1 MIPPLFV
8 CSDCVPIPWEGPPTV
23 STPLGSLGFEAIVDG
38 VSVCD
43 LMPSVLSRT
52 PVGGRL
58 FHWETDLFR
67 ADFLLTP
74 LAPSLPKGMQ
84 VDGCWAGVW
93 RVKAAA
99 DANALEFRCE
109 WEPGYTWTEG
119 GPSSGEWLDAQTWDD
134 GKVQVTVGTQDPEA
148 LASRATRGDLL
159 PTRWAK
165 TLGWPALSADEIKVS
180 DPVAYTPQ
188 GFRLSLPDLRRG
200 ELCQV
205 HFIAAWSPAPP
216 TPEEA
221 QNDSFYVSPWYAVDQ
236 TSALVLSGSG
246 CL

>member
-1 MIPPLFV
+1 MIPSLFV

-23 STPLGSLGFEAIVDG
+23 STPLSSLGFEAIVDR
-38 VSVCD
+38 VDMYD
-43 LMPSVLSRT
+43 LLPSAVFST
-52 PVGGRL
+52 PFGGRL

-67 ADFLLTP
+67 AEFLLTP

-84 VDGCWAGVW
+84 VDGYWACVW

-109 WEPGYTWTEG
+109 WESDCIWTEG

-134 GKVQVTVGTQDPEA
+134 GKVQVTVGTEDPES

-165 TLGWPALSADEIKVS
+165 TLGWSALSADESQGS

-188 GFRLSLPDLRRG
+188 GF
-200 ELCQV
+200 
-205 HFIAAWSPAPP
+205 
-216 TPEEA
+216 
-221 QNDSFYVSPWYAVDQ
+221 
-236 TSALVLSGSG
+236 
-246 CL
+246 